1 MLELKVRD
9 KIARLIENVE
19 KVFMGKT
26 ETVKLTVIGL
36 FAGGHLLV
44 EDVPGVGKTILAKTL
59 AKSLDCS
66 FQRIQFTPDLLP
78 SDILGVSILNSAN
91 DQFVFKR
98 GPIFANF
105 VLADEINL
113 TTPRTQSSLL
123 EAMNDSQVTIDGAT
137 YRLPQ
142 PFMVIA
148 TQNPIEYEGTYPLP
162 ESQLD
167 RFLMRIRIGYPDAP
181 DEKKILY
188 SQQVQHPISTLEPV
202 ITANDVLRI
211 QQDVRTVRVDESISD
226 YILEI
231 AARTRAHEHL
241 EVGVSPRGSLAIFR
255 ASQALAYTEGRDY
268 VIPDDVKRLAVPVL
282 AHRTITK
289 GLMHENSALFT
300 QELIESILTTVPVPV

>member
-1 MLELKVRD
+1 MLEVKTQD
-9 KIARLIENVE
+9 KIKRLVDNIE
-19 KVFMGKT
+19 KVFMGKS

-36 FAGGHLLV
+36 FAGGHILI

-59 AKSLDCS
+59 AKSLDS
-66 FQRIQFTPDLLP
+66 TFQRIQFTPDLLP
-78 SDILGVSILNSAN
+78 SDILGVSILNTAN

-98 GPIFANF
+98 GPVFANII
-105 VLADEINL
+105 LADEINR

-123 EAMNDSQVTIDGAT
+123 EAMNDFQVSVDGVT

-148 TQNPIEYEGTYPLP
+148 TQNPAEYEGTYPLP

-167 RFLMRIRIGYPDAP
+167 RFLMRIRIGYPSAP
-181 DEKKILY
+181 DEKRVLY
-188 SQQVQHPISTLEPV
+188 SQQVQHPILTIEPV

-211 QQDVRTVRVDESISD
+211 QQDVRNVRVDETISD

-231 AARTRAHEHL
+231 VNRTRQHEQL
-241 EVGVSPRGSLAIFR
+241 EVGVSPRGSLGLFR
-255 ASQALAYTEGRDY
+255 ASQSLAYTEGRDY
-268 VIPDDVKRLAVPVL
+268 VVPDDVKRLATTVL

-300 QELIESILTTVPVPV
+300 KELIETVLETVPVPM

>member
-1 MLELKVRD
+1 MLEVKAQD
-9 KIARLIENVE
+9 KINALIENIE
-19 KVFMGKT
+19 KVFVGKN
-26 ETVKLTVIGL
+26 EAVRLVVIGL
-36 FAGGHLLV
+36 FSGGHLLI

-66 FQRIQFTPDLLP
+66 FQRIQFTPDVLP

-105 VLADEINL
+105 VLADEINR

-123 EAMNDSQVTIDGAT
+123 EAMNDFQISVDGVT

-167 RFLMRIRIGYPDAP
+167 RFLMRLRIGYPSAP
-181 DEKKILY
+181 DEKKVLY
-188 SQQVQHPISTLEPV
+188 SQQMQHPISTIEPV

-211 QQDVRTVRVDESISD
+211 QQDVRSVRVDDTISN

-231 AARTRAHEHL
+231 VRRTREHEQL
-241 EVGVSPRGSLAIFR
+241 EVGVSPRGSLALFR
-255 ASQALAYTEGRDY
+255 SSQALAYTEGRDY
-268 VIPDDVKRLAVPVL
+268 VIPDDVKRLAVHVL
-282 AHRTITK
+282 AHRTIAK
-289 GLMHENSALFT
+289 GLIHENSASFR
-300 QELIESILTTVPVPV
+300 QELIETIINTVPVPL